1 MRSGY
6 RAKWYSRKRFR
17 VQEFGERICRD
28 IRPIMAIKRTG
39 KWKIKWELE
48 VYYKADIMVVYMN
61 TGIPL
66 WTPYTT
72 IFWGEQK
79 SGTSNLG
86 KSTCYL
92 EPYP

>member
-6 RAKWYSRKRFR
+6 RAKWAIPGSGLGFR
-17 VQEFGERICRD
+17 VRSLGD
-28 IRPIMAIKRTG
+28 IRPIMGIKRTG
-39 KWKIKWELE
+39 KWKIKWELG
-48 VYYKADIMVVYMN
+48 VYFKADIMVVYIN

-66 WTPYTT
+66 WTQYTT

-79 SGTSNLG
+79 SGTSNLR
-86 KSTCYL
+86 KSTCHL